1 MGKGAL
7 MTTALYELGLAG
19 SITADQAKEI
29 ETHVSD
35 GITPFGFT
43 LGKEVAWSVNDI
55 ANFNPPKRIGAA
67 IAFIG
72 AQNIPTSGLANL
84 LRKGIPVIPVATNFN
99 NVSKEIPESLRKL
112 NCISYQDEGAQR
124 IATALL
130 ECAGL
135 LPRQRRVFLSYRRT
149 ESRAAALQLFSE
161 LSGRRFDVFLDTHDV
176 APAENFQAML
186 WHRLCDADVLIM
198 LDTQTYFESRWTKAE
213 FGRAQLKG
221 ISILRVGWPGVSA
234 SPRAA
239 TASQV
244 LLDATDIAPTG
255 HLSGTAIS
263 SICSKIEL
271 LRSQSLAVRQRG
283 IFDNIHLGVNKAGG
297 KLSAI
302 GQQSVALVTLSDG
315 KEVFL
320 YPSVGI
326 PTAVTL
332 NEAANHSPDSEV
344 AIVYDELGI
353 HEDWL
358 RHISWL
364 NSQIKSGRYIQ
375 AHKVGWAMTDWEDKQ

>member
-1 MGKGAL
+1 
-7 MTTALYELGLAG
+7 MTTALYALGLAG
-19 SITADQAKEI
+19 SFTANQRQEI
-29 ETHVSD
+29 EKHVSD
-35 GITPFGFT
+35 GISPFGFT
-43 LGKEVAWSVNDI
+43 LGNEVIWSVNDLT
-55 ANFNPPKRIGAA
+55 NFNPPKRIGAA

-72 AQNIPTSGLANL
+72 AQNVSTTGLSNL
-84 LRKGIPVIPVATNFN
+84 LCKGIPVIPVASDLDS
-99 NVSKEIPESLRKL
+99 VSKEIPESLRKL
-112 NCISYQDEGAQR
+112 NCISYQVEGAQR

-149 ESRAAALQLFSE
+149 ESRETALQLFSE
-161 LSGRRFDVFLDTHDV
+161 LSSRRFDVFLDTHDV
-176 APAENFQAML
+176 APAEDFQAML
-186 WHRLCDADVLIM
+186 WHRLCDADVLVM

-221 ISILRVGWPGVSA
+221 ISILRVGWPGVPA

-239 TASQV
+239 TANQV
-244 LLDATDIAPTG
+244 LLDTADIVSTG
-255 HLSGTAIS
+255 LLSGTAITN
-263 SICSKIEL
+263 ICSKIES
-271 LRSQSLAVRQRG
+271 LRSQSHAVRQRG
-283 IFDNIHLGVNKAGG
+283 IFDNIQLGINKSGG

-302 GQQSVALVTLSDG
+302 GQQNVALATLSDG

-320 YPSVGI
+320 YPSVGV

-332 NEAANHSPDSEV
+332 NEAANRSPDSEV
-344 AIVYDELGI
+344 AIVYDDLGL

-375 AHKVGWAMTDWEDKQ
+375 AHKVGWAMTDWEDKS

>member
-1 MGKGAL
+1 
-7 MTTALYELGLAG
+7 MTTALYALGLAG
-19 SITADQAKEI
+19 NITANQIQEI
-29 ETHVSD
+29 EKYVSD

-43 LGKEVAWSVNDI
+43 LGKEVAWSVDDL
-55 ANFNPPKRIGAA
+55 ANFNPPQRIGAA

-72 AQNIPTSGLANL
+72 APNVSTSGLPNL
-84 LRKGIPVIPVATNFN
+84 LRKGIPVIPVASNFD

-149 ESRAAALQLFSE
+149 ESREAALQLFSE

-176 APAENFQAML
+176 APAEDFQAML
-186 WHRLCDADVLIM
+186 WHRLCDADVLVM

-221 ISILRVGWPGVSA
+221 ISILRVGWPGVTA
-234 SPRAA
+234 SQRAA
-239 TASQV
+239 TASQIQLNNV
-244 LLDATDIAPTG
+244 DIAP
-255 HLSGTAIS
+255 SGQLDGVVVAK
-263 SICSKIEL
+263 ICAKIES
-271 LRSQSLAVRQRG
+271 LRSQSHAVRQRG
-283 IFDNIHLGVNKAGG
+283 ILDNILQGINKIGG
-297 KLSAI
+297 MLSAI
-302 GQQSVALVTLSDG
+302 GQHNVALATLSDG
-315 KEVFL
+315 KEIFL
-320 YPSVGI
+320 YPSVGV

-332 NEAANHSPDSEV
+332 NEAANRSPDSEV
-344 AIVYDELGI
+344 AVIYDDLGL
-353 HEDWL
+353 HEDWQ

-364 NSQIKSGRYIQ
+364 NSQIKTGRYIQ
-375 AHKVGWAMTDWEDKQ
+375 AHKVGWAMTDWEDKS